1 MRKVI
6 PMAARKSSG
15 SYFGRI
21 RERIP
26 EEASFYAGVF
36 LTLGIPQIA
45 CVAYG
50 GTVSFAALAAAA
62 LGGAAWGVIMY
73 RQAPGTFVSCVGT
86 RGGLPKAPAGAS
98 VPLSKAA

>member
-1 MRKVI
+1 MNEAI
-6 PMAARKSSG
+6 PAAARKSSG
-15 SYFGRI
+15 SYFERI

-50 GTVSFAALAAAA
+50 ATIPFVALAAAA
-62 LGGAAWGVIMY
+62 LGGTAWGVFMY
-73 RQAPGTFVSCVGT
+73 RQTPGTSVSCVGT
-86 RGGLPKAPAGAS
+86 RGGLPKSPARAPI
-98 VPLSKAA
+98 PLKKAA